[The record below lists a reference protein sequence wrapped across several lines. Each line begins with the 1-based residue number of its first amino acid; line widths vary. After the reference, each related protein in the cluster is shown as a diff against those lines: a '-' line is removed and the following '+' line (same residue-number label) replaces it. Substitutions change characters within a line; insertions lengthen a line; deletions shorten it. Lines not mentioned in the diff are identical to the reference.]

1 MRATVQE
8 FQSTLCYLM
17 VCKIKQCLIILFVN
31 IKLYYQWSSFKI
43 FICIIKIKIASILKK
58 TKLETVIVQI
68 LCKDLFNFL
77 LFYQYILIEDYRD

>member
-1 MRATVQE
+1 
-8 FQSTLCYLM
+8 M
-17 VCKIKQCLIILFVN
+17 VCQIKQCLIILFVN

-43 FICIIKIKIASILKK
+43 FIFIIKIKIASILKK